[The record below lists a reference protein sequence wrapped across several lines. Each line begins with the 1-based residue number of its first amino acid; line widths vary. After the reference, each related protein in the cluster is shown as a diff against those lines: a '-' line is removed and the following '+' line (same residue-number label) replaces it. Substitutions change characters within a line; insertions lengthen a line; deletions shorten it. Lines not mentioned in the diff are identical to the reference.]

1 MVGNVR
7 FNMRV
12 YVQLVFLLVLFFV
25 LILIS
30 FFIEGIK
37 QKRII
42 SIRNLL
48 EETNVKG
55 QQNNESFSET
65 EPLLLEKSSLL
76 QTNDGPDLQDENFRS
91 IKIRSY
97 GTECELVSSE
107 KGIWW

>member
-7 FNMRV
+7 INMRV
-12 YVQLVFLLVLFFV
+12 YVQLVFLLVLFFA

-30 FFIEGIK
+30 FFLEGVK
-37 QKRII
+37 QRRII

-48 EETNVKG
+48 EDTNVKR
-55 QQNNESFSET
+55 QQNNENFSET

-76 QTNDGPDLQDENFRS
+76 QTNDGPDLQDENFRA

-97 GTECELVSSE
+97 GAECELVSSE